1 VLMRPHK
8 KVRRKNEK
16 NIKGKILCK
25 VDLIRLKT
33 KYGRGGEQK
42 FEKKC
47 ETVIKDVKMFM
58 VGGLL

>member
-1 VLMRPHK
+1 M
-8 KVRRKNEK
+8 
-16 NIKGKILCK
+16 G
-25 VDLIRLKT
+25 
-33 KYGRGGEQK
+33 GGGEQK